1 MSEFHPHSDGHSR
14 TGSKII
20 HIVRRVRTRPDP
32 LSRLEVLRRPP
43 DLALNTFGDP
53 AATGE
58 AQVNGLSD
66 GSPTTTAASGPRAS
80 GTGRSAN
87 AVGKQIQ
94 PRVEPALKSRG
105 SSTPELLRY
114 NAGTD
119 GDARWTPDLGID
131 ESGRVGRHRSAET
144 PSSEDVPDDETRVI
158 GNVDVIRTPA
168 VVGQQGRPSS
178 RRADRSVTGGWVPG
192 VSERLRRDGL
202 DRVGND

>member
-1 MSEFHPHSDGHSR
+1 MTDFHPHSAGHGR

-43 DLALNTFGDP
+43 DLALKN
-53 AATGE
+53 
-58 AQVNGLSD
+58 
-66 GSPTTTAASGPRAS
+66 
-80 GTGRSAN
+80 
-87 AVGKQIQ
+87 
-94 PRVEPALKSRG
+94 RG
-105 SSTPELLRY
+105 SSTPEPLRY

-119 GDARWTPDLGID
+119 GDARLAPDLGID

-144 PSSEDVPDDETRVI
+144 PSPEDVHDEMPVI

-168 VVGQQGRPSS
+168 AVGQQGRPSS
-178 RRADRSVTGGWVPG
+178 RPADRSVTGGWVPG

-202 DRVGND
+202 DRAGNDIDPPASGFGDRKDANGRAHAAHEWDEVDWTQLG